1 MSKNLVIVE
10 SPAKAKTIEK
20 FLGADYVVKS
30 SIGHIRDM
38 PKKDMGVNIENDF
51 QPTYAIS
58 ADKKKVVADL
68 KKSAKTAEKIYL
80 ATDEDR
86 EGEAIAWHL
95 QQALSLAEDT
105 PRIVFHEITKGAI
118 TDAISNPRTINTD
131 LVNAQQA
138 RRIIDRLVGFEISPV
153 LWRKIS
159 GARSAGRVQSPVVR
173 LVVEREREISPVLWR
188 KISGARSAGR
198 VQSPV
203 VRLVVEREREISA
216 HSPVSTYKVK
226 ANLVNKTS
234 QSLEVKL
241 GKDFDS
247 REEALSFAEALLKS
261 TLIVES
267 IDTKPSKR
275 SPKAP
280 FITSTLQQEASQKLG
295 FSVKQTMSIAQNLY
309 REGAITYMRTDS
321 LNLSEVAISAAQDE
335 IISKYGKD
343 FHQARRYKTSSTGAQ
358 EAHEAIRPT
367 DLTKPTILGLDDQ
380 SAKLYS
386 LIYKRTLASQMSDA
400 QLQKTKINISI
411 SERSEN
417 FIADGEILSFA
428 GFLEVYDYIAAE
440 DKLLPEVSK
449 GDELTLMDMSSRES
463 FSRAKPR
470 YTEASL
476 VKEIEQMGIGR
487 PSTFATMITTVQD
500 RNYVVKDTREGAQRE
515 YQMIEIAD
523 GVISQLTQTE
533 NTGAEKNKL
542 FPTNVAYLLVDFLV
556 KNFRNIIGY
565 EFTANL
571 ESDFDLIAEE
581 SKPWAGV
588 IRNFYEPFHEQIELA
603 KDISRDETHGKRDL
617 GEDPVSGKP
626 VSVRFG
632 RYGAYA
638 QIGTQDDEEKPTFA
652 SLRTGQ
658 DIENISLDEAIELFK
673 MPRTVG
679 ETDGG
684 EVIKANY
691 GRFGPYIQYGKKYV
705 SLKEVSPEE
714 VSLETALE
722 LIAAKEKFD
731 AERIIKVFED
741 SEIQVLNGRF
751 GPYIWNGKKRGKG
764 QKNVTV
770 QKVFGDKE
778 PADLSL
784 EECKKAI
791 EGKIKAKKAKAKKS
805 KKKAPAKKKASS

>member
-38 PKKDMGVNIENDF
+38 PKKDMGVSIENDF

-58 ADKKKVVADL
+58 TDKKKVVADL

-118 TDAISNPRTINTD
+118 TEAISNPRTINTD

-173 LVVEREREISPVLWR
+173 LVVEREREIS
-188 KISGARSAGR
+188 
-198 VQSPV
+198 
-203 VRLVVEREREISA
+203 A

-226 ANLVNKTS
+226 ANLENKS
-234 QSLEVKL
+234 NQGLEVKL
-241 GKDFDS
+241 SKDFDS
-247 REEALSFAEALLKS
+247 KEDALSFAEALLKS
-261 TLIVES
+261 ELVVVS
-267 IDTKPSKR
+267 VDTKPSKR

-335 IISKYGKD
+335 IISKYGKA

-367 DLTKPTILGLDDQ
+367 DLTKSTILGLDDQ

-400 QLQKTKINISI
+400 QLQKTKININV

-428 GFLEVYDYIAAE
+428 GFLEVYDYMAAE
-440 DKLLPEVSK
+440 DKLLPEVVK
-449 GDELTLMDMSSRES
+449 GDALTLSDLSSRES

-500 RNYVVKDTREGAQRE
+500 RNYVVKDTREGVQRE
-515 YQMIEIAD
+515 YQLIEITD

-533 NTGAEKNKL
+533 TTGAEKNKL
-542 FPTNVAYLLVDFLV
+542 FPTNVAYLLVDFLL

-581 SKPWAGV
+581 SKPWTSV

-632 RYGAYA
+632 RYGAFA
-638 QIGTQDDEEKPTFA
+638 QIGRQDDEEKPTFA

-658 DIENISLDEAIELFK
+658 DIENISLAEALELFN

-679 ETDGG
+679 ETDNG
-684 EVIKANY
+684 EIIKANY

-778 PADLSL
+778 PSDLTL

-791 EGKIKAKKAKAKKS
+791 EGKAKAKKAKK
-805 KKKAPAKKKASS
+805 AKKKAKAPVKKKVSS

>member
-173 LVVEREREISPVLWR
+173 LVVEREREIS
-188 KISGARSAGR
+188 
-198 VQSPV
+198 
-203 VRLVVEREREISA
+203 A

-226 ANLVNKTS
+226 ANLVNKS
-234 QSLEVKL
+234 NQSLEVKL

-247 REEALSFAEALLKS
+247 KEAAISFAEDLLRS
-261 TLIVES
+261 ELSVES
-267 IDTKPSKR
+267 IETKPSKR

-321 LNLSEVAISAAQDE
+321 LNLSEVAISAAEDE

-343 FHQARRYKTSSTGAQ
+343 FHQVRRYKTSSTGAQ

-400 QLQKTKINISI
+400 QLQKTKITISI

-440 DKLLPEVSK
+440 DKLLPEVAK
-449 GDELTLMDMSSRES
+449 GDVLSLLDMSSRES

-500 RNYVVKDTREGAQRE
+500 RNYVVKDTREGVQRD
-515 YQMIEIAD
+515 YQLIEIAD
-523 GVISQLTQTE
+523 GAISQLTQTE

-542 FPTNVAYLLVDFLV
+542 FPTNVAYLLVDFLL

-581 SKPWAGV
+581 SKPWSGV

-638 QIGTQDDEEKPTFA
+638 QIGTQEDEEKPTFA

-658 DIENISLDEAIELFK
+658 DIENISLSEALELFK

-679 ETDGG
+679 ETENG

-731 AERIIKVFED
+731 AERIIKIFED

-778 PADLSL
+778 PADLTL

-791 EGKIKAKKAKAKKS
+791 EGKIKAKKAKAKK
-805 KKKAPAKKKASS
+805 AKKKATVKKKVSS

>member
-20 FLGADYVVKS
+20 FLGPDYVVKS

-38 PKKDMGVNIENDF
+38 PKKDMGVDIENNF

-68 KKSAKTAEKIYL
+68 KKSVKTATKIFL

-118 TDAISNPRTINTD
+118 TAAINNPRTIDTD

-173 LVVEREREISPVLWR
+173 I
-188 KISGARSAGR
+188 
-198 VQSPV
+198 
-203 VRLVVEREREISA
+203 VVEREREISA
-216 HSPVSTYKVK
+216 HSSTSSHKVK
-226 ANLVNKTS
+226 ANLSNS
-234 QSLEVKL
+234 SNNFLEVKL
-241 GKDFDS
+241 SVDFKSKED
-247 REEALSFAEALLKS
+247 ALSFAENVLLAELKVNS
-261 TLIVES
+261 V
-267 IDTKPSKR
+267 DTKPSKR

-321 LNLSEVAISAAQDE
+321 LNLSETAITAAQE
-335 IISKYGKD
+335 VIVSKFGSE
-343 FHQARRYKTSSTGAQ
+343 FHQARRYKTNSSGAQ

-367 DLTKPTILGLDDQ
+367 DLTKESILGLDDQ
-380 SAKLYS
+380 STKLYS

-400 QLQKTKINISI
+400 QLQKTKININI
-411 SERSEN
+411 SNRSEH
-417 FIADGEILSFA
+417 FIADGEVLSFA
-428 GFLEVYDYIAAE
+428 GFLEVYDYMAAE

-449 GDELTLMDMSSRES
+449 GDLLTLVGLASKES

-470 YTEASL
+470 FTEASL

-500 RNYVVKDTREGAQRE
+500 RNYVVKETREGVQRD
-515 YQMIEIAD
+515 YQLIEIED
-523 GVISQLTQTE
+523 GVISESIQTE
-533 NTGAEKNKL
+533 TTGAEKNKL

-556 KNFRNIIGY
+556 KNFSNIIGY

-588 IRNFYEPFHEQIELA
+588 IRDFYEPFHAQIELA

-632 RYGAYA
+632 RYGAFA
-638 QIGTQDDEEKPTFA
+638 QIGHQDDEEKPTFS

-658 DIENISLDEAIELFK
+658 DIENTTLAEAIELFK

-679 ETDGG
+679 ETADG
-684 EVIKANY
+684 ETIKANY

-705 SLKEVSPEE
+705 SLKEISPEE
-714 VSLETALE
+714 VTLEEALE
-722 LIAAKEKFD
+722 LIVVKEKLD

-741 SEIQVLNGRF
+741 SDIQVLNGRF
-751 GPYIWNGKKRGKG
+751 GPYVWNGKKRGKG

-770 QKVFGDKE
+770 QKVFGDKA
-778 PADLSL
+778 PIDLTL

-791 EGKIKAKKAKAKKS
+791 DGKIKAKAKAKKA
-805 KKKAPAKKKASS
+805 KKKPASKKKASS

>member
-173 LVVEREREISPVLWR
+173 LVVEREREIS
-188 KISGARSAGR
+188 
-198 VQSPV
+198 
-203 VRLVVEREREISA
+203 A
-216 HSPVSTYKVK
+216 HSPVSSYKVK
-226 ANLVNKTS
+226 ANLVNKS
-234 QSLEVKL
+234 NQSLEVKL

-247 REEALSFAEALLKS
+247 KEAAISFAEDLLRS
-261 TLIVES
+261 ELSVES
-267 IDTKPSKR
+267 IETKPSKR

-321 LNLSEVAISAAQDE
+321 LNLSEVAISAAEDE

-343 FHQARRYKTSSTGAQ
+343 FHQVRRYKTSSTGAQ

-400 QLQKTKINISI
+400 QLQKTKITISI

-440 DKLLPEVSK
+440 DKLLPEVAK
-449 GDELTLMDMSSRES
+449 GDVLSLLDMSSRES

-500 RNYVVKDTREGAQRE
+500 RNYVVKDTREGVQRD
-515 YQMIEIAD
+515 YQLIEIAD
-523 GVISQLTQTE
+523 GAISQLTQTE

-542 FPTNVAYLLVDFLV
+542 FPTNVAYLLVDFLL

-581 SKPWAGV
+581 SKPWSGV

-638 QIGTQDDEEKPTFA
+638 QIGTQEDEEKPTFA

-658 DIENISLDEAIELFK
+658 DIENISLAEALELFK

-679 ETDGG
+679 ETENG

-731 AERIIKVFED
+731 AERIIKIFED

-778 PADLSL
+778 PADLTL

-791 EGKIKAKKAKAKKS
+791 EGKIKAKKAKAKK
-805 KKKAPAKKKASS
+805 AKKKATVKKKVSS

>member
-173 LVVEREREISPVLWR
+173 LVVEREREIS
-188 KISGARSAGR
+188 
-198 VQSPV
+198 
-203 VRLVVEREREISA
+203 A

-226 ANLVNKTS
+226 ANLVNKS
-234 QSLEVKL
+234 NQSLEVKL

-247 REEALSFAEALLKS
+247 KEAAISFAEDLLRS
-261 TLIVES
+261 DLSVES
-267 IDTKPSKR
+267 IETKPSKR

-321 LNLSEVAISAAQDE
+321 LNLSEVAISAAEDE

-343 FHQARRYKTSSTGAQ
+343 FHQVRRYKTSSTGAQ

-440 DKLLPEVSK
+440 DKLLPEVAK
-449 GDELTLMDMSSRES
+449 GDVLSLLDMSSRES

-500 RNYVVKDTREGAQRE
+500 RNYVVKDTREGVQRD
-515 YQMIEIAD
+515 YQLIEIAD
-523 GVISQLTQTE
+523 GAISQLTQTE

-542 FPTNVAYLLVDFLV
+542 FPTNVAYLLVDFLL

-581 SKPWAGV
+581 SKPWSGV

-638 QIGTQDDEEKPTFA
+638 QIGTQEDEEKPTFA

-658 DIENISLDEAIELFK
+658 DIENISLSEALELFK

-679 ETDGG
+679 ETENG

-731 AERIIKVFED
+731 AERIIKIFED

-778 PADLSL
+778 PADLTL

-791 EGKIKAKKAKAKKS
+791 EGKIKAKKAKAKKA
-805 KKKAPAKKKASS
+805 KKKAPVKKKVSG

>member
-1 MSKNLVIVE
+1 MSQNLVIVE

-20 FLGADYVVKS
+20 FLGPGYIVKS

-38 PKKDMGVNIENDF
+38 PKKDMGIDIENNF
-51 QPTYAIS
+51 QPTYTIS
-58 ADKKKVVADL
+58 TDKKKVVADL
-68 KKSAKTAEKIYL
+68 KKSAKAATKIYL

-118 TDAISNPRTINTD
+118 TEAISKPRTINTD

-173 LVVEREREISPVLWR
+173 LVVEREREIS
-188 KISGARSAGR
+188 
-198 VQSPV
+198 
-203 VRLVVEREREISA
+203 A
-216 HSPVSTYKVK
+216 HKPTSSHKVK
-226 ANLVNKTS
+226 ATLTNS
-234 QSLEVKL
+234 IGESLEARL
-241 GKDFDS
+241 SEDFKSKENAMDFVQSILDS
-247 REEALSFAEALLKS
+247 TMK
-261 TLIVES
+261 VES
-267 IDTKPSKR
+267 VETKPSKR

-309 REGAITYMRTDS
+309 REGVITYMRTDS
-321 LNLSEVAISAAQDE
+321 LTLSELAITTAQE
-335 IISKYGKD
+335 VIVSKFGGD
-343 FHQARRYKTSSTGAQ
+343 HHHARKYKTNSTSAQ

-367 DLTKPTILGLDDQ
+367 DLTKPTILGLDEQ

-400 QLQKTKINISI
+400 QLQKTKININISNR
-411 SERSEN
+411 SER
-417 FIADGEILSFA
+417 FIADGEMLTFG
-428 GFLEVYDYIAAE
+428 GFLEVYDYMAAE
-440 DKLLPEVSK
+440 DKLLPKIDK
-449 GDELTLMDMSSRES
+449 GDALSLMDLTSKES

-500 RNYVVKDTREGAQRE
+500 RNYVLKDTREGIQRD
-515 YQMIEIAD
+515 YQLIEIVD
-523 GVISQLTQTE
+523 GVISESIQTE
-533 NTGAEKNKL
+533 TTGAEKNKL

-571 ESDFDLIAEE
+571 ETDFDLIAEE
-581 SKPWAGV
+581 SKSWADV
-588 IRNFYEPFHEQIELA
+588 IGNFYDPFHKQIELA

-617 GEDPVSGKP
+617 GVDPVSGKN

-632 RYGAYA
+632 RYGAFA
-638 QIGTQDDEEKPTFA
+638 QIGHQDDEEKPTFA

-658 DIENISLDEAIELFK
+658 DIENITLAEAIELFK
-673 MPRTVG
+673 MPRTIG
-679 ETDGG
+679 ETDDG
-684 EVIKANY
+684 EIIKANY

-714 VSLETALE
+714 VTLETALE
-722 LIAAKEKFD
+722 LIIAKEKFD
-731 AERIIKVFED
+731 AERIIKVFDD
-741 SEIQVLNGRF
+741 SDIQVLNGRF

-770 QKVFGDKE
+770 QKVFGDKA
-778 PADLSL
+778 PIDLTL

-791 EGKIKAKKAKAKKS
+791 EGKIKAKAKAKKS
-805 KKKAPAKKKASS
+805 KQKSAVKKKTSK

>member
-1 MSKNLVIVE
+1 MAKNLVIVE

-20 FLGADYVVKS
+20 FLGPDYVVKS

-38 PKKDMGVNIENDF
+38 PKKDMGVDIENNF

-68 KKSAKTAEKIYL
+68 KKSVKTATKIFL

-118 TDAISNPRTINTD
+118 TDAINNPRTIDTD

-173 LVVEREREISPVLWR
+173 I
-188 KISGARSAGR
+188 
-198 VQSPV
+198 
-203 VRLVVEREREISA
+203 VVEREREISA
-216 HSPVSTYKVK
+216 HSPTSSHKVK
-226 ANLVNKTS
+226 ANLANS
-234 QSLEVKL
+234 SNQSLEVKL
-241 GKDFDS
+241 SVDFKS
-247 REEALSFAEALLKS
+247 KEEALSFSESVLLAELKVNS
-261 TLIVES
+261 VE
-267 IDTKPSKR
+267 TKPSKR

-321 LNLSEVAISAAQDE
+321 LNLSELAIAAAQEE
-335 IISKYGKD
+335 IVSKFGSK
-343 FHQARRYKTSSTGAQ
+343 FHQARRYKTNSSGAQ

-367 DLTKPTILGLDDQ
+367 DLTKPSILGLDDQ
-380 SAKLYS
+380 STKLYS

-400 QLQKTKINISI
+400 QLQKTKININI
-411 SERSEN
+411 SKRSEH
-417 FIADGEILSFA
+417 FIADGEVLSFA
-428 GFLEVYDYIAAE
+428 GFLEVYDYMAAE
-440 DKLLPEVSK
+440 DKLLPEISK
-449 GDELTLMDMSSRES
+449 DDLLTLVDLASKES

-500 RNYVVKDTREGAQRE
+500 RNYVVKETREGVQRD
-515 YQMIEIAD
+515 YQLIEIKD
-523 GVISQLTQTE
+523 GVISESIQTE
-533 NTGAEKNKL
+533 TTGAEKNKL

-556 KNFRNIIGY
+556 KNFKNIIGY

-588 IRNFYEPFHEQIELA
+588 IRDFYEPFHAQIELA

-632 RYGAYA
+632 RYGAFA
-638 QIGTQDDEEKPTFA
+638 QIGHQDDEEKPTFS

-658 DIENISLDEAIELFK
+658 DIENITLAEAIELFK

-679 ETDGG
+679 ETIEG
-684 EVIKANY
+684 ETIKANY

-714 VSLETALE
+714 VTLEEALE
-722 LIAAKEKFD
+722 LIIVKEKLD

-741 SEIQVLNGRF
+741 SDIQVLNGRF
-751 GPYIWNGKKRGKG
+751 GPYVWNGKKRGKG

-770 QKVFGDKE
+770 QKVFGDKA
-778 PADLSL
+778 PIDLTL

-791 EGKIKAKKAKAKKS
+791 DGKIKAKAKAKKA
-805 KKKAPAKKKASS
+805 KKKTTAKKKASS

>member
-38 PKKDMGVNIENDF
+38 PKKDMGVSIENDF

-58 ADKKKVVADL
+58 TDKKKVVADL

-118 TDAISNPRTINTD
+118 TEAISNPRTINTD

-173 LVVEREREISPVLWR
+173 LVVEREREIS
-188 KISGARSAGR
+188 
-198 VQSPV
+198 
-203 VRLVVEREREISA
+203 A

-226 ANLVNKTS
+226 ANLENKS
-234 QSLEVKL
+234 NQSLEVKL
-241 GKDFDS
+241 SKDFDS
-247 REEALSFAEALLKS
+247 KEDALSFAEALLKS
-261 TLIVES
+261 ELVVVS
-267 IDTKPSKR
+267 VDTKPSKR

-335 IISKYGKD
+335 IISKYGKA
-343 FHQARRYKTSSTGAQ
+343 FHQARRYKTSSKGAQ

-367 DLTKPTILGLDDQ
+367 DLTKSTILGLDDQ

-400 QLQKTKINISI
+400 LLQKTKININV

-417 FIADGEILSFA
+417 FIADGEVLSFA
-428 GFLEVYDYIAAE
+428 GFLEVYDYMAAE
-440 DKLLPEVSK
+440 DKLLPEVVK
-449 GDELTLMDMSSRES
+449 GDVLTLSNLSSRES

-500 RNYVVKDTREGAQRE
+500 RNYVVKDTREGVQRE
-515 YQMIEIAD
+515 YQLIEITD

-533 NTGAEKNKL
+533 TTGAEKNKL
-542 FPTNVAYLLVDFLV
+542 FPTNVAYLLVDFLL

>member
-173 LVVEREREISPVLWR
+173 LVVEREREIS
-188 KISGARSAGR
+188 
-198 VQSPV
+198 
-203 VRLVVEREREISA
+203 A

-226 ANLVNKTS
+226 ANLVNNS
-234 QSLEVKL
+234 NQSLEVKL

-247 REEALSFAEALLKS
+247 KEAAISFAEDLLRS
-261 TLIVES
+261 ELSVES
-267 IDTKPSKR
+267 IETKPSKR

-321 LNLSEVAISAAQDE
+321 LNLSEVAISAAEDE

-343 FHQARRYKTSSTGAQ
+343 FHQVRRYKTSSTGAQ

-400 QLQKTKINISI
+400 QLQKTKITISI

-440 DKLLPEVSK
+440 DKLLPEVAK
-449 GDELTLMDMSSRES
+449 GDLLSLLDMSSRES

-500 RNYVVKDTREGAQRE
+500 RNYVVKDTREGVQRD
-515 YQMIEIAD
+515 YQLIEIAD
-523 GVISQLTQTE
+523 GAISQLTQTE

-542 FPTNVAYLLVDFLV
+542 FPTNVAYLLVDFLL

-581 SKPWAGV
+581 SKPWSGV

-638 QIGTQDDEEKPTFA
+638 QIGTQEDEEKPTFA

-658 DIENISLDEAIELFK
+658 DIENISLAEALELFK

-679 ETDGG
+679 ETENG

-731 AERIIKVFED
+731 AERIIKIFED

-778 PADLSL
+778 PADLTL

-791 EGKIKAKKAKAKKS
+791 EGKIKAKKAKAKKA
-805 KKKAPAKKKASS
+805 KKKAPANKKVSG

>member
-173 LVVEREREISPVLWR
+173 LVVEREREIS
-188 KISGARSAGR
+188 
-198 VQSPV
+198 
-203 VRLVVEREREISA
+203 A

-247 REEALSFAEALLKS
+247 REEALAFAEALLKS

-778 PADLSL
+778 PADLSH

>member
-1 MSKNLVIVE
+1 MSQNLVIVE

-20 FLGADYVVKS
+20 FLGPGYIVKS

-38 PKKDMGVNIENDF
+38 PKKDMGIDIENNF
-51 QPTYAIS
+51 QPTYTIS
-58 ADKKKVVADL
+58 TDKKKVVADL
-68 KKSAKTAEKIYL
+68 KKSAKAATKIYL

-118 TDAISNPRTINTD
+118 TEAISKPRTINTD

-173 LVVEREREISPVLWR
+173 LVVEREREIS
-188 KISGARSAGR
+188 
-198 VQSPV
+198 
-203 VRLVVEREREISA
+203 A
-216 HSPVSTYKVK
+216 HKPTSSHKVK
-226 ANLVNKTS
+226 ATLTNS
-234 QSLEVKL
+234 IGESLEARL
-241 GKDFDS
+241 SEDFKSKENAMDFVQSILDS
-247 REEALSFAEALLKS
+247 TMK
-261 TLIVES
+261 VES
-267 IDTKPSKR
+267 VETKPSKR

-309 REGAITYMRTDS
+309 REGVITYMRTDS
-321 LNLSEVAISAAQDE
+321 LTLSELAITAAQE
-335 IISKYGKD
+335 VIVSKFGGD
-343 FHQARRYKTSSTGAQ
+343 HHHARKYKTNSTSAQ

-367 DLTKPTILGLDDQ
+367 DLTKPTILGLDEQ

-400 QLQKTKINISI
+400 QLQKTKININISNR
-411 SERSEN
+411 SER
-417 FIADGEILSFA
+417 FIAEGEMLTFG
-428 GFLEVYDYIAAE
+428 GFLEVYDYMAAE
-440 DKLLPEVSK
+440 DKLLPKIDK
-449 GDELTLMDMSSRES
+449 GDALSLMDLTSKES

-500 RNYVVKDTREGAQRE
+500 RNYVLKDTREGIQRD
-515 YQMIEIAD
+515 YQLIEIVD
-523 GVISQLTQTE
+523 GVISESIQTE
-533 NTGAEKNKL
+533 TTGAEKNKL

-571 ESDFDLIAEE
+571 ETDFDLIAEE
-581 SKPWAGV
+581 SKSWADV
-588 IRNFYEPFHEQIELA
+588 IRNFYDPFHKQIELA

-617 GEDPVSGKP
+617 GEDPVSGKN

-632 RYGAYA
+632 RYGAFA
-638 QIGTQDDEEKPTFA
+638 QIGHQDDEEKPTFA

-658 DIENISLDEAIELFK
+658 DIENITLAEAIELFK
-673 MPRTVG
+673 MPRTIG
-679 ETDGG
+679 ETDDG
-684 EVIKANY
+684 EIIKANY

-714 VSLETALE
+714 VTLETALE
-722 LIAAKEKFD
+722 LIIAKEKFD
-731 AERIIKVFED
+731 AERIIKVFDD
-741 SEIQVLNGRF
+741 SDIQVLNGRF

-770 QKVFGDKE
+770 QKVFGDKA
-778 PADLSL
+778 PIDLTL

-791 EGKIKAKKAKAKKS
+791 EGKIKAKSKAKKS
-805 KKKAPAKKKASS
+805 KQKSTVKKKASK

>member
-1 MSKNLVIVE
+1 MSQNLVIVE

-20 FLGADYVVKS
+20 FLGPGYIVKS

-38 PKKDMGVNIENDF
+38 PKKDMGIDIENNF
-51 QPTYAIS
+51 QPTYTIS
-58 ADKKKVVADL
+58 TDKKKVVADL
-68 KKSAKTAEKIYL
+68 KKSAKAATKIYL

-118 TDAISNPRTINTD
+118 TEAISKPRTINTD

-173 LVVEREREISPVLWR
+173 LVVEREREIS
-188 KISGARSAGR
+188 
-198 VQSPV
+198 
-203 VRLVVEREREISA
+203 A
-216 HSPVSTYKVK
+216 HKPTSSHKVK
-226 ANLVNKTS
+226 ATLTNNVGESIEVRLREDFKSKENAMDFV
-234 QSLEVKL
+234 QSIL
-241 GKDFDS
+241 D
-247 REEALSFAEALLKS
+247 S
-261 TLIVES
+261 TLKVES
-267 IDTKPSKR
+267 VETKPSKR

-309 REGAITYMRTDS
+309 REGVITYMRTDS
-321 LNLSEVAISAAQDE
+321 LSLSELAITAAQE
-335 IISKYGKD
+335 VIVSKFGSDY
-343 FHQARRYKTSSTGAQ
+343 HLARRYKTNSTSAQ

-367 DLTKPTILGLDDQ
+367 DLTKPTILGLDEQ

-400 QLQKTKINISI
+400 QLQKTKININISNR
-411 SERSEN
+411 SER
-417 FIADGEILSFA
+417 FIAEGEMLTFG
-428 GFLEVYDYIAAE
+428 GFLEVYDYMAAE
-440 DKLLPEVSK
+440 DKLLPKIDK
-449 GDELTLMDMSSRES
+449 GDALSLMDLTSKES

-500 RNYVVKDTREGAQRE
+500 RNYVVKDTREGTQRD
-515 YQMIEIAD
+515 YQLIEIVD
-523 GVISQLTQTE
+523 GVISESIQSET
-533 NTGAEKNKL
+533 TGAEKNKL

-556 KNFRNIIGY
+556 KNFSNIIGY

-571 ESDFDLIAEE
+571 ETDFDLIAEE

-588 IRNFYEPFHEQIELA
+588 IRDFYDPFHKQIELA

-617 GEDPVSGKP
+617 GEDPASGKN

-632 RYGAYA
+632 RYGAFA
-638 QIGTQDDEEKPTFA
+638 QIGHQDDEEKPTFA

-658 DIENISLDEAIELFK
+658 DIENITLAEAIELFK
-673 MPRTVG
+673 MPRTIG
-679 ETDGG
+679 ETEDG
-684 EVIKANY
+684 EIIKANY

-714 VSLETALE
+714 VTLENALE
-722 LIAAKEKFD
+722 LIIAKEKFD
-731 AERIIKVFED
+731 AERLIKAFDD
-741 SEIQVLNGRF
+741 SDIQVLNGRF

-770 QKVFGDKE
+770 QKVFGDKA
-778 PADLSL
+778 PIDLTL

-791 EGKIKAKKAKAKKS
+791 EGKIKAKAKKS
-805 KKKAPAKKKASS
+805 KKKTAVKKKTSK

>member
-20 FLGADYVVKS
+20 FLGPDYVVKS

-38 PKKDMGVNIENDF
+38 PKKDMGIDLNNNF
-51 QPTYAIS
+51 LPTYAVS
-58 ADKKKVVADL
+58 GDKRKIVSDL
-68 KKSAKTAEKIYL
+68 KKSVKAAEKVYL

-95 QQALSLAEDT
+95 QQALSLADDT
-105 PRIVFHEITKGAI
+105 PRIVFHEITKSAI
-118 TDAISNPRTINTD
+118 SNAISNPRTINSD
-131 LVNAQQA
+131 LVDAQQA

-173 LVVEREREISPVLWR
+173 LVVEREREIT
-188 KISGARSAGR
+188 
-198 VQSPV
+198 
-203 VRLVVEREREISA
+203 A
-216 HSPVSTYKVK
+216 HSPVKSYKVK
-226 ANLVNKTS
+226 ATLADETNELFEAKLNEDFATKEDAQNFVNDML
-234 QSLEVKL
+234 QNNMQVV
-241 GKDFDS
+241 
-247 REEALSFAEALLKS
+247 A
-261 TLIVES
+261 VE
-267 IDTKPSKR
+267 TKPSKR

-309 REGAITYMRTDS
+309 RDGAITYMRTDS
-321 LNLSEVAISAAQDE
+321 LNLSEEAITAAKE
-335 IISKYGKD
+335 VIVSSHGIE
-343 FHQARRYKTSSTGAQ
+343 FHQARRYKTKSSSAQ

-367 DLTKPTILGLDDQ
+367 DLTKTSILGLDDQ

-400 QLQKTKINISI
+400 QLQKTKISI
-411 SERSEN
+411 DITNRNEH
-417 FIADGEILSFA
+417 FVADGEVLSFS
-428 GFLEVYDYIAAE
+428 GFLKVYDYMTAE
-440 DKLLPEVSK
+440 DKLLPRLDI
-449 GDELTLMDMSSRES
+449 GSSLSLVGLIARES

-500 RNYVVKDTREGAQRE
+500 RNYVVKETREGIQRD
-515 YQMIEIAD
+515 YHQIEIVD
-523 GVISQLTQTE
+523 GVISESIQSET
-533 NTGAEKNKL
+533 TGAEKNKL
-542 FPTNVAYLLVDFLV
+542 FPTSVAYILVDFLL

-571 ESDFDLIAEE
+571 ESDFDQIAEK
-581 SKPWAGV
+581 SKPWTGV
-588 IRNFYEPFHEQIELA
+588 VRDFYDPFHEQIELA
-603 KDISRDETHGKRDL
+603 KDISRDETHGKREL
-617 GEDPVSGKP
+617 GEDPTTGKT

-632 RYGAYA
+632 RYGPFA
-638 QIGTQDDEEKPTFA
+638 QIGHQDDVEKPTFA
-652 SLRTGQ
+652 SLRKGQ
-658 DIENISLDEAIELFK
+658 DIETITLVEALELFK
-673 MPRTVG
+673 MPRILG
-679 ETDGG
+679 ETYDG
-684 EVIKANY
+684 ETVKANY

-705 SLKEVSPEE
+705 SLKDISPEE
-714 VSLETALE
+714 VTFETALE

-731 AERIIKVFED
+731 AERIIKVFDD
-741 SEIQVLNGRF
+741 SDIQILNGRF

-770 QKVFGDKE
+770 EKVFGNKA
-778 PADLSL
+778 PIDLTL
-784 EECKKAI
+784 EECIKAI
-791 EGKIKAKKAKAKKS
+791 DGKVKSKS
-805 KKKAPAKKKASS
+805 KKRKKRVGSKKETSLNQ

>member
-173 LVVEREREISPVLWR
+173 LVVEREREIS
-188 KISGARSAGR
+188 
-198 VQSPV
+198 
-203 VRLVVEREREISA
+203 A

-247 REEALSFAEALLKS
+247 REEALAFAEALLKS

-805 KKKAPAKKKASS
+805 KKKAPAKKKLLVKILSSFLNCIHYIARL

>member
-173 LVVEREREISPVLWR
+173 LVVEREREIS
-188 KISGARSAGR
+188 
-198 VQSPV
+198 
-203 VRLVVEREREISA
+203 A

-261 TLIVES
+261 TLMVES

-805 KKKAPAKKKASS
+805 KKKAPAKKKLLVKF

>member
-173 LVVEREREISPVLWR
+173 LVVEREREIS
-188 KISGARSAGR
+188 
-198 VQSPV
+198 
-203 VRLVVEREREISA
+203 A

-226 ANLVNKTS
+226 ANLVNKS
-234 QSLEVKL
+234 NQSLEVKL

-247 REEALSFAEALLKS
+247 KEAAISFAEDLLRS
-261 TLIVES
+261 ELSVES
-267 IDTKPSKR
+267 IETKPSKR

-321 LNLSEVAISAAQDE
+321 LNLSEVAISAAEDE

-343 FHQARRYKTSSTGAQ
+343 FHQVRRYKTSSTGAQ

-400 QLQKTKINISI
+400 QLQKTKITISI

-440 DKLLPEVSK
+440 DKLLPEVAK
-449 GDELTLMDMSSRES
+449 GDVLSLLDMSSRES

-500 RNYVVKDTREGAQRE
+500 RNYVVKDTREGVQRD
-515 YQMIEIAD
+515 YQLIEIAD
-523 GVISQLTQTE
+523 GAISQLTQTE

-542 FPTNVAYLLVDFLV
+542 FPTNVAYLLVDFLL

-581 SKPWAGV
+581 SKPWSGV

-638 QIGTQDDEEKPTFA
+638 QIGTQEDEEKPTFA

-658 DIENISLDEAIELFK
+658 DIENISLAEALELFK

-679 ETDGG
+679 ETENG

-731 AERIIKVFED
+731 AERIIKIFED

-778 PADLSL
+778 PADLTL

-791 EGKIKAKKAKAKKS
+791 EGKIKAKKAKAKKA
-805 KKKAPAKKKASS
+805 KKKAPAKKKVSG

>member
-20 FLGADYVVKS
+20 FLGPDYVVKS

-38 PKKDMGVNIENDF
+38 PKKDMGVDIENNF

-68 KKSAKTAEKIYL
+68 KKSVKTATKIFL

-118 TDAISNPRTINTD
+118 TAAINNPRTIDTD

-173 LVVEREREISPVLWR
+173 I
-188 KISGARSAGR
+188 
-198 VQSPV
+198 
-203 VRLVVEREREISA
+203 VVEREREISA
-216 HSPVSTYKVK
+216 HSSTSSHKVK
-226 ANLVNKTS
+226 ANLSNS
-234 QSLEVKL
+234 SNNFLEVKL
-241 GKDFDS
+241 SVDFKSKED
-247 REEALSFAEALLKS
+247 ALSFAENVLLAELKVNS
-261 TLIVES
+261 V
-267 IDTKPSKR
+267 DTKPSKR

-321 LNLSEVAISAAQDE
+321 LNLSETAITAAQE
-335 IISKYGKD
+335 VIVSKFGSE
-343 FHQARRYKTSSTGAQ
+343 FHQARRYKTNSSGAQ

-367 DLTKPTILGLDDQ
+367 DLTKESILGLDDQ
-380 SAKLYS
+380 STKLYS

-400 QLQKTKINISI
+400 QLQKTKININI
-411 SERSEN
+411 SNRSEH
-417 FIADGEILSFA
+417 FIADGEVLSFA
-428 GFLEVYDYIAAE
+428 GFLEVYDYMAAE

-449 GDELTLMDMSSRES
+449 GDLLTLVDLASKES

-470 YTEASL
+470 FTEASL

-500 RNYVVKDTREGAQRE
+500 RNYVVKETREGVQRD
-515 YQMIEIAD
+515 YQLIEIED
-523 GVISQLTQTE
+523 GVISESIQTE
-533 NTGAEKNKL
+533 TTGAEKNKL

-556 KNFRNIIGY
+556 KNFSNIIGY

-588 IRNFYEPFHEQIELA
+588 IRDFYEPFHAQIELA

-632 RYGAYA
+632 RYGAFA
-638 QIGTQDDEEKPTFA
+638 QIGHQDDEEKPTFS

-658 DIENISLDEAIELFK
+658 DIENITLAEAIELFK
-673 MPRTVG
+673 MPRTIG
-679 ETDGG
+679 ETADS
-684 EVIKANY
+684 ETIKANY

-705 SLKEVSPEE
+705 SLKEISPEE
-714 VSLETALE
+714 VTLEEALE
-722 LIAAKEKFD
+722 LIVVKEKLD

-741 SEIQVLNGRF
+741 SDIQVLNGRF
-751 GPYIWNGKKRGKG
+751 GPYVWNGKKRGKG

-770 QKVFGDKE
+770 QKVFGDKA
-778 PADLSL
+778 PIDLTL

-791 EGKIKAKKAKAKKS
+791 DGKIKAKAKAKKA
-805 KKKAPAKKKASS
+805 KKKPAAKKKASS

>member
-1 MSKNLVIVE
+1 MSQNLVIVE

-20 FLGADYVVKS
+20 FLGPGYIVKS

-38 PKKDMGVNIENDF
+38 PKKDMGIDIENNF
-51 QPTYAIS
+51 QPTYTIS
-58 ADKKKVVADL
+58 TDKKKVVADL
-68 KKSAKTAEKIYL
+68 KKSAKAATKIYL

-118 TDAISNPRTINTD
+118 TEAISKPRTINTD

-173 LVVEREREISPVLWR
+173 LVVEREREIS
-188 KISGARSAGR
+188 
-198 VQSPV
+198 
-203 VRLVVEREREISA
+203 A
-216 HSPVSTYKVK
+216 HKPTSSHKVK
-226 ANLVNKTS
+226 ATLTNS
-234 QSLEVKL
+234 IGESLEARL
-241 GKDFDS
+241 SEDFKSKESAMDFVQSILDS
-247 REEALSFAEALLKS
+247 TMK
-261 TLIVES
+261 VES
-267 IDTKPSKR
+267 VETKPSKR

-309 REGAITYMRTDS
+309 REGVITYMRTDS
-321 LNLSEVAISAAQDE
+321 LTLSELAITTAQE
-335 IISKYGKD
+335 VIVSKFGGD
-343 FHQARRYKTSSTGAQ
+343 HHHARKYKTNSTSAQ

-367 DLTKPTILGLDDQ
+367 DLTKPTILGLDEQ

-400 QLQKTKINISI
+400 QLQKTKININISNR
-411 SERSEN
+411 SER
-417 FIADGEILSFA
+417 FIAEGEMLTFG
-428 GFLEVYDYIAAE
+428 GFLEVYDYMAAE
-440 DKLLPEVSK
+440 DKLLPKIDKDDALS
-449 GDELTLMDMSSRES
+449 LMDLTSKES

-500 RNYVVKDTREGAQRE
+500 RNYVLKDTREGIQRD
-515 YQMIEIAD
+515 YQLIEIVD
-523 GVISQLTQTE
+523 GVISESIQTE
-533 NTGAEKNKL
+533 TTGAEKNKL

-571 ESDFDLIAEE
+571 ETDFDLIAEE
-581 SKPWAGV
+581 SKSWADV
-588 IRNFYEPFHEQIELA
+588 IGNFYDPFHKQIELA

-617 GEDPVSGKP
+617 GEDPVSGKN

-632 RYGAYA
+632 RYGAFA
-638 QIGTQDDEEKPTFA
+638 QIGHQDDEEKPTFA

-658 DIENISLDEAIELFK
+658 DIENITLAEAIELFK
-673 MPRTVG
+673 MPRTIG
-679 ETDGG
+679 ETDEG
-684 EVIKANY
+684 EIIKANY

-714 VSLETALE
+714 VTLETALE
-722 LIAAKEKFD
+722 LIIAKEKFD
-731 AERIIKVFED
+731 AERIIKVFDD
-741 SEIQVLNGRF
+741 SDIQVLNGRF

-770 QKVFGDKE
+770 QKVFGDKA
-778 PADLSL
+778 PIDLTL

-791 EGKIKAKKAKAKKS
+791 EGKIKAKSKAKKS
-805 KKKAPAKKKASS
+805 KQKSAVKKKASK

>member
-20 FLGADYVVKS
+20 FLGPDYVVKS

-38 PKKDMGVNIENDF
+38 PKKDMGVDIENNF

-68 KKSAKTAEKIYL
+68 KKSVKTATKIFL

-118 TDAISNPRTINTD
+118 TAAINNPRTIDTD

-173 LVVEREREISPVLWR
+173 I
-188 KISGARSAGR
+188 
-198 VQSPV
+198 
-203 VRLVVEREREISA
+203 VVEREREISA
-216 HSPVSTYKVK
+216 HSSTSSHKVK
-226 ANLVNKTS
+226 ANLANS
-234 QSLEVKL
+234 SNNFLEVKL
-241 GKDFDS
+241 SVDFKSKED
-247 REEALSFAEALLKS
+247 ALSFAENVLLAELKVNS
-261 TLIVES
+261 V
-267 IDTKPSKR
+267 DTKPSKR

-321 LNLSEVAISAAQDE
+321 LNLSETAITAAQE
-335 IISKYGKD
+335 VIVSKFGSE
-343 FHQARRYKTSSTGAQ
+343 FHQARRYKTNSSGAQ

-367 DLTKPTILGLDDQ
+367 DLTKESILGLDDQ
-380 SAKLYS
+380 STKLYS

-400 QLQKTKINISI
+400 QLQKTKININI
-411 SERSEN
+411 SNRSEH
-417 FIADGEILSFA
+417 FIADGEVLSFA
-428 GFLEVYDYIAAE
+428 GFLEVYDYMAAE

-449 GDELTLMDMSSRES
+449 GDLLTLVDLASKES

-470 YTEASL
+470 FTEASL

-500 RNYVVKDTREGAQRE
+500 RNYVVKETREGVQRD
-515 YQMIEIAD
+515 YQLIEIED
-523 GVISQLTQTE
+523 GVISESIQTE
-533 NTGAEKNKL
+533 TTGAEKNKL

-556 KNFRNIIGY
+556 KNFSNIIGY

-588 IRNFYEPFHEQIELA
+588 IRDFYEPFHAQIELA

-632 RYGAYA
+632 RYGAFA
-638 QIGTQDDEEKPTFA
+638 QIGHQDDEEKPTFS

-658 DIENISLDEAIELFK
+658 DIENITLAEAIELFK

-679 ETDGG
+679 ETADG
-684 EVIKANY
+684 ETIKANY

-705 SLKEVSPEE
+705 SLKEISPEE
-714 VSLETALE
+714 VTLEEALE
-722 LIAAKEKFD
+722 LIVVKEKLD

-741 SEIQVLNGRF
+741 SDIQVLNGRF
-751 GPYIWNGKKRGKG
+751 GPYVWNGKKRGKG

-770 QKVFGDKE
+770 QKVFGDKA
-778 PADLSL
+778 PIDLTL

-791 EGKIKAKKAKAKKS
+791 DGKIKAKAKAKKA
-805 KKKAPAKKKASS
+805 KKKPAAKKKASS

>member
-20 FLGADYVVKS
+20 FLGPDYVVKS

-38 PKKDMGVNIENDF
+38 PKKDMGVDIENNF

-68 KKSAKTAEKIYL
+68 KKSVKTATKIFL

-118 TDAISNPRTINTD
+118 TEAINNPRTIDTD

-173 LVVEREREISPVLWR
+173 I
-188 KISGARSAGR
+188 
-198 VQSPV
+198 
-203 VRLVVEREREISA
+203 VVEREREISA
-216 HSPVSTYKVK
+216 HSSTSSHKVK
-226 ANLVNKTS
+226 ANLANS
-234 QSLEVKL
+234 SNQFLEVKL
-241 GKDFDS
+241 SVDFKS
-247 REEALSFAEALLKS
+247 KEEALSFAESVLLAELKVNS
-261 TLIVES
+261 VE
-267 IDTKPSKR
+267 TKPSKR

-321 LNLSEVAISAAQDE
+321 LNLSETAITAAQE
-335 IISKYGKD
+335 VIVSKFGSE
-343 FHQARRYKTSSTGAQ
+343 FHQARRYKTNSSGAQ

-367 DLTKPTILGLDDQ
+367 DLTKPSILGLDDQ
-380 SAKLYS
+380 STKLYS

-400 QLQKTKINISI
+400 QLQKTKININI
-411 SERSEN
+411 SNRKEH
-417 FIADGEILSFA
+417 FIADGEVLSFA
-428 GFLEVYDYIAAE
+428 GFLEVYDYMAAE

-449 GDELTLMDMSSRES
+449 GDLMTLVDLASKES

-470 YTEASL
+470 FTEASL

-500 RNYVVKDTREGAQRE
+500 RNYVVKETREGVQRD
-515 YQMIEIAD
+515 YQLIEIED
-523 GVISQLTQTE
+523 GVISESIQTE
-533 NTGAEKNKL
+533 TTGAEKNKL

-556 KNFRNIIGY
+556 KNFNNIIGY

-588 IRNFYEPFHEQIELA
+588 IRDFYEPFHAQIELA

-632 RYGAYA
+632 RYGAFA
-638 QIGTQDDEEKPTFA
+638 QIGHQDDEEKPTFS

-658 DIENISLDEAIELFK
+658 DIENITLAEAIELFK

-679 ETDGG
+679 ETAEG
-684 EVIKANY
+684 ETIKANY

-705 SLKEVSPEE
+705 SLKEISPEE
-714 VSLETALE
+714 VTLKEALE
-722 LIAAKEKFD
+722 LIVVKEKLD
-731 AERIIKVFED
+731 AERIIKVFEGSD
-741 SEIQVLNGRF
+741 IQVLNGRF
-751 GPYIWNGKKRGKG
+751 GPYVWNGKKRGKG

-770 QKVFGDKE
+770 QKVFGDKA
-778 PADLSL
+778 PIDLTL

-791 EGKIKAKKAKAKKS
+791 DGKIKAKAKAKK
-805 KKKAPAKKKASS
+805 AKKKPTAKKKVSS

>member
-173 LVVEREREISPVLWR
+173 LVVEREREIS
-188 KISGARSAGR
+188 
-198 VQSPV
+198 
-203 VRLVVEREREISA
+203 A

-247 REEALSFAEALLKS
+247 REEALAFAEALLKS

-603 KDISRDETHGKRDL
+603 KDISQDETHGKRDL

>member
-20 FLGADYVVKS
+20 FLGPDYVVKS

-38 PKKDMGVNIENDF
+38 PKKDMGVDIENNF
-51 QPTYAIS
+51 QPTYAIT

-68 KKSAKTAEKIYL
+68 KKSVKTATKIFL

-118 TDAISNPRTINTD
+118 TDAINNPRTIDID

-173 LVVEREREISPVLWR
+173 I
-188 KISGARSAGR
+188 
-198 VQSPV
+198 
-203 VRLVVEREREISA
+203 VVEREREISA
-216 HSPVSTYKVK
+216 HSSSSSHKVK
-226 ANLVNKTS
+226 ANLANS
-234 QSLEVKL
+234 SNQFLEVKL
-241 GKDFDS
+241 SVDFKS
-247 REEALSFAEALLKS
+247 KEEALSFAESVLLAELKVS
-261 TLIVES
+261 SVE
-267 IDTKPSKR
+267 TKPSKR

-321 LNLSEVAISAAQDE
+321 LNLSEIAITAAKE
-335 IISKYGKD
+335 VIISKLGPE
-343 FHQARRYKTSSTGAQ
+343 FHQARRYKTNSSGAQ

-367 DLTKPTILGLDDQ
+367 DLTKPSILGLDDQ
-380 SAKLYS
+380 STKLYS

-400 QLQKTKINISI
+400 QLQKTKVNINISN
-411 SERSEN
+411 RSEH

-428 GFLEVYDYIAAE
+428 GFLEVYDYMSSE
-440 DKLLPEVSK
+440 DKILPEVGK
-449 GDELTLMDMSSRES
+449 GDLLTLDDLTSKES

-470 YTEASL
+470 FTEASL

-500 RNYVVKDTREGAQRE
+500 RNYVVKETREGVQRD
-515 YQMIEIAD
+515 YQLIEIID
-523 GVISQLTQTE
+523 GVISESIQTE
-533 NTGAEKNKL
+533 TTGAEKNKL

-556 KNFRNIIGY
+556 KNFKNIIGY

-588 IRNFYEPFHEQIELA
+588 IRDFYEPFHEQIELA

-632 RYGAYA
+632 RYGAFA
-638 QIGTQDDEEKPTFA
+638 QIGHQEDEEKPTFS

-658 DIENISLDEAIELFK
+658 DIENITLAEAIELFK

-679 ETDGG
+679 ETSDG
-684 EVIKANY
+684 ETIKANY

-705 SLKEVSPEE
+705 SLKEISPEE
-714 VSLETALE
+714 VTLEEALE
-722 LIAAKEKFD
+722 LIVVKEKLD

-741 SEIQVLNGRF
+741 SDIQVLNGRF
-751 GPYIWNGKKRGKG
+751 GPYVWNGKKRGKG

-770 QKVFGDKE
+770 QKVFGDKA
-778 PADLSL
+778 PIDLTL

-791 EGKIKAKKAKAKKS
+791 DGKIKAKAKKAKKKS
-805 KKKAPAKKKASS
+805 TAKKKVSS